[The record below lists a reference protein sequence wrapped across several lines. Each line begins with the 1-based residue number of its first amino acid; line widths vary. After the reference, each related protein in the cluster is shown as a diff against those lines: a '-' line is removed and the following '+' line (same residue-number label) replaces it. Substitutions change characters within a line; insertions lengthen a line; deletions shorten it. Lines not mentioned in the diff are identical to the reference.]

1 MRLEENEGIGD
12 TEAFQT
18 KPRPMSSANH
28 DTLVYRLAQILIKLN
43 QGERLDPLALA
54 DEFGVNPR
62 TIQRDLNERF
72 AYLPLE
78 KVNGR
83 YRLDPVFLGKLSTRD
98 IERFAGLAGV
108 RGLFPSLGDDFL
120 RDIFDRRLQETLL
133 VRGHHYEDLSGK
145 EALFK
150 ELEAAIAGCHL
161 LAFDY
166 AKPDG
171 VKRYPTA
178 APYRLLNQK
187 GIWYLA
193 AVDGGKL
200 KTFSFSKLSN
210 LSTLDEIFVRDA
222 EIDARLL
229 RDEGIWL
236 TERQLKVRL
245 LVAPDVAGYFKR
257 RRLIANQVV
266 EEERGDGSLVVSAEV
281 GHPNQILPIVRYWV
295 PHIRILEP
303 VELQAELNAG
313 LKAYLET
320 GRHETSR

>member
-1 MRLEENEGIGD
+1 
-12 TEAFQT
+12 
-18 KPRPMSSANH
+18 MSSANH

-43 QGERLDPLALA
+43 QGERLDPLSLA

-120 RDIFDRRLQETLL
+120 RDIFDSRLRDTML

-145 EALFK
+145 ETLFK
-150 ELEAAIAGCHL
+150 TLETAIAGCYL
-161 LAFDY
+161 LTFDY
-166 AKPDG
+166 AKADG
-171 VKRYPTA
+171 VKRYDGV

-193 AVDGGKL
+193 AVHGGKL

-210 LSTLDEIFVRDA
+210 VSALDDTFIRDT
-222 EIDARLL
+222 EMDARLL

-236 TERQLKVRL
+236 AERQFKVRL

-266 EEERGDGSLVVSAEV
+266 EAERGDGSLVVSAEV

-303 VELQAELNAG
+303 VELQVELEVG
-313 LKAYLET
+313 LKAYLEAELK
-320 GRHETSR
+320 GVDACSD

>member
-1 MRLEENEGIGD
+1 MAND
-12 TEAFQT
+12 T
-18 KPRPMSSANH
+18 H

-43 QGERLDPLALA
+43 QGERLDPLSLA

-120 RDIFDRRLQETLL
+120 RDIFDSRLRDTML

-150 ELEAAIAGCHL
+150 ELEAAIAGCRL

-166 AKPDG
+166 AKTDG
-171 VKRYPTA
+171 VKRYA
-178 APYRLLNQK
+178 GLAPYRLLNQK

-210 LSTLDEIFVRDA
+210 LSTLDETFVRDA
-222 EIDARLL
+222 GMDARLL
-229 RDEGIWL
+229 RDESIWL
-236 TERQLKVRL
+236 TERQFTVRL

-266 EEERGDGSLVVSAEV
+266 EEEREDGSLVVSAEV
-281 GHPNQILPIVRYWV
+281 GHPNQILPIVRYWI
-295 PHIRILEP
+295 PHIRVVGPQPLKRELE
-303 VELQAELNAG
+303 QSIAD
-313 LKAYLET
+313 YLGGIQQGPD
-320 GRHETSR
+320 GRE

>member
-1 MRLEENEGIGD
+1 
-12 TEAFQT
+12 
-18 KPRPMSSANH
+18 MSSANH

-43 QGERLDPLALA
+43 QGERLDPLLLA

-120 RDIFDRRLQETLL
+120 RDIFDSRLRDTML

-145 EALFK
+145 EAPFK
-150 ELEAAIAGCHL
+150 ELEAAIAGCRQL
-161 LAFDY
+161 TFDY
-166 AKPDG
+166 AKADG
-171 VKRYPTA
+171 MKRYNGV

-193 AVDGGKL
+193 AIDGGKL
-200 KTFSFSKLSN
+200 KTFSFSKLN
-210 LSTLDEIFVRDA
+210 NVKAQEETFIRDS
-222 EIDARLL
+222 EIDARLMK
-229 RDEGIWL
+229 DEGIWL
-236 TERQLKVRL
+236 AERQFKVRL

-266 EEERGDGSLVVSAEV
+266 EDEWEDGSLVLSAEV

-295 PHIRILEP
+295 PHIRFLEP
-303 VELQAELNAG
+303 TKMQE
-313 LKAYLET
+313 KLET
-320 GRHETSR
+320 GLREYLGADRTER